1 MTKEEKH
8 LKKLICLF
16 VLLAVC
22 LSAAACSS
30 QSSSSDGKVTLKFF
44 HRWPKEP
51 EKSYFEEAVKEF
63 EAAHPDIHIQTE
75 AVLNDSYK
83 DKVKVMLGTTSP
95 PDIFFSW
102 SDRFAY
108 KFIKGNKA
116 LDLSSYYQQD
126 KDWSSQLVQSQIKP
140 FTHDGKQY
148 GVPWQMDAKSFFYN
162 KDIFNTLHL
171 KPPATWDE
179 LITVSEK
186 LKKNGYIPISFGT
199 KAPWTISHYIGTLN
213 QRMVDEK
220 TRAKDYSPETG
231 EFTDEGYVKALEKLQ
246 ELLPYFTKHVNSV
259 DHEYVRQQFASG
271 KAAMIYAET
280 AEIKL
285 VEPVNLGLFP
295 FPKISGEKG
304 SHHALT
310 GSPEGFMI
318 SSKTKHPKE
327 AMEFL
332 QFLTSKKMGE
342 KLIKDVGK
350 YSAVQGTATE
360 NNSAPI
366 QREAVQDIVLAE
378 TMVPWFDM
386 DVDVEIADVYAAGV
400 QQMLGGT
407 MTPREVMNSVQKAAR
422 QVKAS
427 SE

>member
-1 MTKEEKH
+1 M
-8 LKKLICLF
+8 KKLICLF

-51 EKSYFEEAVKEF
+51 EKSYFEEAVKDF

-108 KFIKGNKA
+108 KFIKGDKA

-162 KDIFNTLHL
+162 KDIFNALHL

-179 LITVSEK
+179 LITVCEK
-186 LKKNGYIPISFGT
+186 LKENGYIPISFGT

-259 DHEYVRQQFASG
+259 DHEYVRQQFTSG

-304 SHHALT
+304 SPRALT

-318 SSKTKHPKE
+318 STKTKHPKE

-360 NNSAPI
+360 NNSTPI
-366 QREAVQDIVLAE
+366 QREAVQDIVRAE

-422 QVKAS
+422 QVKAL

>member
-1 MTKEEKH
+1 M
-8 LKKLICLF
+8 KKLICLF

-108 KFIKGNKA
+108 KFIKGDKA

-186 LKKNGYIPISFGT
+186 LKENGYIPISFGT
-199 KAPWTISHYIGTLN
+199 KAHWTISHYIGTLN

-259 DHEYVRQQFASG
+259 DHEYVRQQFTSG

-304 SHHALT
+304 SPRALT

-366 QREAVQDIVLAE
+366 QREAVQDIVRAE

>member
-1 MTKEEKH
+1 M
-8 LKKLICLF
+8 KKLICLF

-22 LSAAACSS
+22 LSSAACSS
-30 QSSSSDGKVTLKFF
+30 QSSSNDGKVNLKFF

-51 EKSYFEEAVKEF
+51 ERSFFEEAVKEF
-63 EAAHPDIHIQTE
+63 EATHPDIHIQTE

-108 KFIKGNKA
+108 KFIKGDKA
-116 LDLSSYYQQD
+116 LDLSSYYQKN

-140 FTHDGKQY
+140 FTHDRKEY

-162 KDIFNTLHL
+162 KDIFNKLHL
-171 KPPATWDE
+171 KPPATWNE

-186 LKKNGYIPISFGT
+186 LKENGYIPISFGT

-220 TRAKDYSPETG
+220 TRAKDYSPKTG

-259 DHEYVRQQFASG
+259 DHEYVRQQFTSG

-295 FPKISGEKG
+295 FPKIVGEKG
-304 SHHALT
+304 SPRALT

-360 NNSAPI
+360 NNSTPI
-366 QREAVQDIVLAE
+366 QREAVQDIVRAE
-378 TMVPWFDM
+378 SMVPWFDM

>member
-1 MTKEEKH
+1 M
-8 LKKLICLF
+8 KKLICLF

-51 EKSYFEEAVKEF
+51 EKSYFEEAVKDF

-108 KFIKGNKA
+108 KFIKGDKA

-179 LITVSEK
+179 LITVCEK
-186 LKKNGYIPISFGT
+186 LKENGYIPISFGT

-259 DHEYVRQQFASG
+259 DHEYVRQQFTSG

-304 SHHALT
+304 SPRALT

-360 NNSAPI
+360 NNSTPI
-366 QREAVQDIVLAE
+366 QREAVQDIVRAE

-422 QVKAS
+422 QVKAL

>member
-1 MTKEEKH
+1 M
-8 LKKLICLF
+8 KKLICLF

-63 EAAHPDIHIQTE
+63 ESAHPDIHIQTE

-259 DHEYVRQQFASG
+259 DHEYVRQQFTSG

-304 SHHALT
+304 SPRALT

-366 QREAVQDIVLAE
+366 QREAVQDIVRAE

-400 QQMLGGT
+400 QQMIAGT

>member
-1 MTKEEKH
+1 M
-8 LKKLICLF
+8 KKLICLF

-51 EKSYFEEAVKEF
+51 EKSYFEEAVKDF

-108 KFIKGNKA
+108 KFIKGDKA

-140 FTHDGKQY
+140 FKHDGKQY

-162 KDIFNTLHL
+162 KDIFNALHL

-179 LITVSEK
+179 LITVCEK
-186 LKKNGYIPISFGT
+186 LKENGYIPISFGT

-259 DHEYVRQQFASG
+259 DHEYVRQQFTSG

-304 SHHALT
+304 SPRALT

-360 NNSAPI
+360 NNSTPI
-366 QREAVQDIVLAE
+366 QREAVQDIVRAE

>member
-1 MTKEEKH
+1 M
-8 LKKLICLF
+8 KKLICLF

-108 KFIKGNKA
+108 KFIKGDKA

-162 KDIFNTLHL
+162 KDIFHTLHL
-171 KPPATWDE
+171 KSPATWDE

-186 LKKNGYIPISFGT
+186 LKENGYIPISFGT

-259 DHEYVRQQFASG
+259 DHEYVRQQFTSG

-304 SHHALT
+304 SPRALT

-366 QREAVQDIVLAE
+366 QREAVQDIVRAE
-378 TMVPWFDM
+378 SMVPWFDM

>member
-1 MTKEEKH
+1 M
-8 LKKLICLF
+8 KKLICLF

-63 EAAHPDIHIQTE
+63 EDAHPDIHIQTE

-108 KFIKGNKA
+108 KFIKGDKA

-186 LKKNGYIPISFGT
+186 LKENGYIPISFGT

-259 DHEYVRQQFASG
+259 DHEYVRQQFTSG

-304 SHHALT
+304 SPRALT

-366 QREAVQDIVLAE
+366 QREAVQDIVRAE

>member
-1 MTKEEKH
+1 M
-8 LKKLICLF
+8 KKLICLF

-51 EKSYFEEAVKEF
+51 EKSYFEEAVKDF

-108 KFIKGNKA
+108 KFIKGDKA

-162 KDIFNTLHL
+162 KDIFNALHL

-179 LITVSEK
+179 LITVCEK
-186 LKKNGYIPISFGT
+186 LKENGYIPISFGT

-259 DHEYVRQQFASG
+259 DHEYVRQQFTSG
-271 KAAMIYAET
+271 KAGMIYAET

-304 SHHALT
+304 SPRALT

-318 SSKTKHPKE
+318 STKTKHPKE

-360 NNSAPI
+360 NNSTPI
-366 QREAVQDIVLAE
+366 QREAVQDIVRAE

-422 QVKAS
+422 QVKAL

>member
-108 KFIKGNKA
+108 KFIKGDKA

-179 LITVSEK
+179 LITVCEK
-186 LKKNGYIPISFGT
+186 LKENGYIPISFGT

-259 DHEYVRQQFASG
+259 DHEYVRQQFTSG

-304 SHHALT
+304 SPRALT

-360 NNSAPI
+360 NNSTPI
-366 QREAVQDIVLAE
+366 QREAVQDIVRAE

>member
-1 MTKEEKH
+1 M
-8 LKKLICLF
+8 KKLICLF

-22 LSAAACSS
+22 LSSAACSS
-30 QSSSSDGKVTLKFF
+30 QSSSNDGKVNLKFF

-51 EKSYFEEAVKEF
+51 ERSFFEEAVKEF
-63 EAAHPDIHIQTE
+63 EATHPDIHIQTE

-108 KFIKGNKA
+108 KFIKGDKA
-116 LDLSSYYQQD
+116 LDLSSYYQKN

-140 FTHDGKQY
+140 FTHDRKEY

-162 KDIFNTLHL
+162 KDIFNKLHL
-171 KPPATWDE
+171 KPPATWNE

-186 LKKNGYIPISFGT
+186 LKENGYIPISFGT

-220 TRAKDYSPETG
+220 TRAKDYSPKTG

-259 DHEYVRQQFASG
+259 DHEYVRQQFTSG

-295 FPKISGEKG
+295 FPKIIGEKG
-304 SHHALT
+304 SPRALT

-360 NNSAPI
+360 NNSTPI
-366 QREAVQDIVLAE
+366 QREAVQDIVRAE
-378 TMVPWFDM
+378 SMVPWFDM

>member
-1 MTKEEKH
+1 M
-8 LKKLICLF
+8 KKLICLF

-63 EAAHPDIHIQTE
+63 EDAHPDIHIQTE

-162 KDIFNTLHL
+162 KDIFNALHL
-171 KPPATWDE
+171 NPPATWDE

-259 DHEYVRQQFASG
+259 DHEYVRQQFTSG

-304 SHHALT
+304 SPRALT

-366 QREAVQDIVLAE
+366 QREAVQDIVRAE

>member
-1 MTKEEKH
+1 M
-8 LKKLICLF
+8 KKLICLF

-108 KFIKGNKA
+108 KFIKGDKA

-179 LITVSEK
+179 LITVCEK
-186 LKKNGYIPISFGT
+186 LKENGYIPISFGT

-259 DHEYVRQQFASG
+259 DHEYVRQQFTSG

-304 SHHALT
+304 SPRALT

-360 NNSAPI
+360 NNSTPI
-366 QREAVQDIVLAE
+366 QREAVQDIIRAE

-422 QVKAS
+422 QVKAL